1 MNPTPEQLADAELEM
16 TEARDKVAD
25 LGAAL
30 ADLFSH
36 RLGQHNAR
44 LQAVPVPRASAERL
58 VAAVER
64 WRVASADFAVL
75 YAAAQGRRMPPS
87 LQVFTA
93 ADDREAAVAEAVGE
107 GGAA

>member
-30 ADLFSH
+30 ADLFAH

-44 LQAVPVPRASAERL
+44 LQTVPVPRATAERL
-58 VAAVER
+58 VAAVEA
-64 WRVASADFAVL
+64 WRVASADFALL
-75 YAAAQGRRMPPS
+75 YLAAQGRRVPPS

-93 ADDREAAVAEAVGE
+93 ADDRDEATAAGD